1 MQNEVQT
8 EADNVISGAW
18 LEWNS
23 TDLPSSVV
31 REVLRFYGPWMN
43 DNAHMGDRR
52 DCLFT
57 KFRDCPP
64 AFRNVVRLQLA
75 IHYRLHHPPAIAPQQ
90 TGEMLPWRDHQV
102 GFFTQ
107 DVGET
112 MGRAFARQL
121 RDAATIERGARPYPC
136 GTCGKAFTTSGNRTR
151 HMREHTGARPYSC
164 DTCGKAFTNSDAM
177 TAKQVGAACAIF
189 GG

>member
-1 MQNEVQT
+1 VQFDNEVQFDTPVRCNGGRDVPLDGQHLTMQNEVQT

-43 DNAHMGDRR
+43 DNANMGDHR

-75 IHYRLHHPPAIAPQQ
+75 IHYRLPLRKL
-90 TGEMLPWRDHQV
+90 LPHIV
-102 GFFTQ
+102 
-107 DVGET
+107 
-112 MGRAFARQL
+112 
-121 RDAATIERGARPYPC
+121 
-136 GTCGKAFTTSGNRTR
+136 TS
-151 HMREHTGARPYSC
+151 
-164 DTCGKAFTNSDAM
+164 
-177 TAKQVGAACAIF
+177 
-189 GG
+189 